1 MALFILMVMTF
12 CDVVLRSVFNAPIEA
27 ATELTRILMAIL
39 VFSVLPMISAGK
51 GQIAVDLTDGLFSR
65 LRLSRARDAIV
76 YLASGIMLIW
86 PIQRVWILAERAR
99 DYGDVTEYLSIPV
112 FYVGWF
118 IAASTAVTAVAM
130 IVTGDSLH
138 LYPPFLVGALPMTA
152 ALIGFALVLVLVLL
166 RLPIVFA
173 MGLVGTLGFAYERG
187 GSILSERG
195 LKAAMSMVGR
205 QITDTAQD
213 YGLSVIPLF
222 ILMGLFVNKGGLA
235 RELYAVSNA
244 FLGHFKGGIAM
255 ATVAACGGFSAI
267 CGSSLATAATMS
279 KVAMPE
285 MRRYR
290 YSDELSTASIAAGGT
305 LGILI
310 PPSVILVIYGLLTET
325 SIGKLFVA
333 GILPGVLGIL
343 LYLFAVRWTVWR
355 NPESGP
361 AGEKHGWG
369 EKLTALR
376 SVWAVLLLFF
386 LVIGGLYGA
395 FDFHPLNLTFSPTEA
410 AGMGA
415 MGAFL
420 IALSRGGLTLS
431 STFEVLK
438 ETTYTAAALFSVLI
452 GAQIFSNFIN
462 LAGLPEAL
470 IGLVTAYD
478 VEPFVVILMILGIY
492 IILGCVF
499 ESLSMLLL
507 TVPIFFPLVTSLGYD
522 PIWFGIVVVVVT
534 EISLITPPV
543 GLNVF
548 ILKGVV
554 GDVSTATIFK
564 GVTPF
569 WIADIFRL
577 ALIVLVPWLVLVLPE
592 HMGAMGH

>member
-1 MALFILMVMTF
+1 MT
-12 CDVVLRSVFNAPIEA
+12 V
-27 ATELTRILMAIL
+27 
-39 VFSVLPMISAGK
+39 
-51 GQIAVDLTDGLFSR
+51 
-65 LRLSRARDAIV
+65 
-76 YLASGIMLIW
+76 
-86 PIQRVWILAERAR
+86 
-99 DYGDVTEYLSIPV
+99 
-112 FYVGWF
+112 
-118 IAASTAVTAVAM
+118 
-130 IVTGDSLH
+130 
-138 LYPPFLVGALPMTA
+138 
-152 ALIGFALVLVLVLL
+152 ALIGFALVLILVLL
-166 RLPIVFA
+166 RIPIVFS
-173 MGLVGTLGFAYERG
+173 MGLVGTFGYAYERG
-187 GSILSERG
+187 GSMLDERG
-195 LKAAMSMVGR
+195 LKAALSMVGR
-205 QITDTAQD
+205 QVSDTAQD
-213 YGLSVIPLF
+213 YGLSVVPLF
-222 ILMGLFVNKGGLA
+222 ILMGLFVNKGGMA

-244 FLGHFKGGIAM
+244 FLGHFRGGIAM

-285 MRRYR
+285 MRRYG

-333 GILPGVLGIL
+333 GILPGMLGIMF
-343 LYLFAVRWTVWR
+343 YLFAVRWTVWR
-355 NPESGP
+355 NPASGP
-361 AGEKHGWG
+361 AGERAGWPERFRSLG
-369 EKLTALR
+369 

-395 FDFHPLNLTFSPTEA
+395 FDFEPLNLTFSPTEA

-420 IALSRGGLTLS
+420 IALGRGGLSLR
-431 STFEVLK
+431 STFEVLR
-438 ETTYTAAALFSVLI
+438 ETSFTAASLFAVLI
-452 GAQIFSNFIN
+452 GAQIFSNFVN

-470 IGLVTAYD
+470 INLVTAWD
-478 VEPFVVILMILGIY
+478 VTPFVVILMILAVY
-492 IILGCVF
+492 IVLGCVF

-507 TVPIFFPLVTSLGYD
+507 TVPIFFPLVMSLGYD
-522 PIWFGIVVVVVT
+522 PVWFGIVVVVVT

-569 WIADIFRL
+569 WIADLFRL
-577 ALIVLVPWLVLVLPE
+577 ALIVLVPWVVLVLPE
-592 HMGAMGH
+592 QMGAMGH